1 MPLTHPTGYEPP
13 LQTRVD
19 RRRVLLAGGC
29 GALGE
34 TMRQLAAI
42 AGRET

>member
-1 MPLTHPTGYEPP
+1 
-13 LQTRVD
+13 
-19 RRRVLLAGGC
+19 VLLAGGC